1 MWITNARCKNR
12 AFFVYLTQ
20 GERLYTIQLQGEQN
34 MSITDRQKHLLQF
47 IVQQI
52 RDHSLPPSLSEMADY
67 LGVKSKN
74 AVAKLLNGLEDGGY
88 IETTGKARGIKVL
101 NSLTDSLQ
109 KGLIRVP
116 ILGSIQAGSPHMAEE
131 FIEDWVNLPQTLIK
145 GRRDVFLLRVRG
157 DSMINAGIHEGDLVI
172 VRPTREAKN
181 NDIVVA
187 LLHDEATV
195 KRFIQI
201 KNRAYLKAENPDYAN
216 IYPKEEWMI
225 QGKVVGV
232 IRNLE

>member
-1 MWITNARCKNR
+1 
-12 AFFVYLTQ
+12 
-20 GERLYTIQLQGEQN
+20 
-34 MSITDRQKHLLQF
+34 MSITERQKQLLQF
-47 IVQQI
+47 IVHQI
-52 RDHSLPPSLSEMADY
+52 REYNLPPSVSEMAEH
-67 LGVKSKN
+67 LEVKSKN
-74 AVAKLLNGLEDGGY
+74 AIAKLLNSLEEGGY
-88 IETTGKARGIKVL
+88 IETSGKARGITVL
-101 NSLTDSLQ
+101 NSLSDSLQ

-116 ILGSIQAGSPHMAEE
+116 LVGSVQAGSPHMAEE
-131 FIEDWVNLPQTLIK
+131 YIEEWINLPQSLIK

-157 DSMINAGIHEGDLVI
+157 DSMINAGIHENDLVI

-195 KRFIQI
+195 KRFVQI
-201 KNRAYLKAENPDYAN
+201 KNRAYLKAENPDYQN

>member
-1 MWITNARCKNR
+1 
-12 AFFVYLTQ
+12 
-20 GERLYTIQLQGEQN
+20 
-34 MSITDRQKHLLQF
+34 MSITDRQKQLLQF

-52 RDHSLPPSLSEMADY
+52 REYNLPPSISEMAEH
-67 LGVKSKN
+67 LEVKSKN
-74 AVAKLLNGLEDGGY
+74 AIAKLLNSLEEGGY
-88 IETTGKARGIKVL
+88 IETSGKARGITVL
-101 NSLTDSLQ
+101 NSLSDSLQ

-116 ILGSIQAGSPHMAEE
+116 LVGSVQAGSPHMAEE
-131 FIEDWVNLPQTLIK
+131 YIEEWINLPQSLIK

-157 DSMINAGIHEGDLVI
+157 DSMINAGIHENDLVI
-172 VRPTREAKN
+172 VRPAHEAKN

-195 KRFIQI
+195 KRFVQI
-201 KNRAYLKAENPDYAN
+201 KNRAYLKAENPDYQN

>member
-1 MWITNARCKNR
+1 MSNE
-12 AFFVYLTQ
+12 LTA
-20 GERLYTIQLQGEQN
+20 
-34 MSITDRQKHLLQF
+34 RQKQLLHF

-52 RDHSLPPSLSEMADY
+52 REYSIPPSISEMATY
-67 LGVKSKN
+67 LKVSSKN
-74 AVAKLLNGLEDGGY
+74 AVAKLLDTLEEQGY
-88 IETTGKARGIKVL
+88 VKTNGKARGVTVL
-101 NSLTDSLQ
+101 NSLRESLD
-109 KGLIRVP
+109 KGFIRAP
-116 ILGSIQAGSPHMAEE
+116 ILGAVQAGSPHWAEE
-131 FIEDWVNLPQTLIK
+131 HIEEWVNLPQTLVK
-145 GRRDVFLLRVRG
+145 GRRDVFLLKVRG
-157 DSMINAGIHEGDLVI
+157 ESMVNAGIFDGDLVI
-172 VRPTREAKN
+172 VRPTKEAKQ

-216 IYPKEEWMI
+216 IYPKEEWTI

>member
-1 MWITNARCKNR
+1 
-12 AFFVYLTQ
+12 
-20 GERLYTIQLQGEQN
+20 
-34 MSITDRQKHLLQF
+34 MSITKRQKELLEF
-47 IVQQI
+47 IVHQV
-52 RDHSLPPSLSEMADY
+52 REYSMPPSLSEMADH

-74 AVAKLLNGLEDGGY
+74 AVAKLLTALEDGGY
-88 IETTGKARGIKVL
+88 IETNGKARGISVL
-101 NSLTDSLQ
+101 ESLSDSLQ
-109 KGLIRVP
+109 KGLVRVP
-116 ILGSIQAGSPHMAEE
+116 VLGSIQAGSPHLAEE
-131 FIEDWVNLPQTLIK
+131 FVEEWINLPQSFIK

-195 KRFIQI
+195 KRFVQI
-201 KNRAYLKAENPDYAN
+201 KNRAYLKAENPDYQN
-216 IYPKEEWMI
+216 IYPKEEWMV

>member
-1 MWITNARCKNR
+1 
-12 AFFVYLTQ
+12 
-20 GERLYTIQLQGEQN
+20 
-34 MSITDRQKHLLQF
+34 MSITDRQKQLLQF

-52 RDHSLPPSLSEMADY
+52 RDYNLPPSISEMAEH
-67 LGVKSKN
+67 LEVKSKN
-74 AVAKLLNGLEDGGY
+74 AIAKLLNSLEEGGY
-88 IETTGKARGIKVL
+88 IETSGKARGITVL
-101 NSLTDSLQ
+101 NSLSDSLQ

-116 ILGSIQAGSPHMAEE
+116 LVGSVQAGSPHMAEE
-131 FIEDWVNLPQTLIK
+131 YIEEWINLPQSLIK

-157 DSMINAGIHEGDLVI
+157 DSMINAGIHENDLVI

-195 KRFIQI
+195 KRFVQI
-201 KNRAYLKAENPDYAN
+201 KNRAYLKAENPDYQN

>member
-1 MWITNARCKNR
+1 
-12 AFFVYLTQ
+12 
-20 GERLYTIQLQGEQN
+20 
-34 MSITDRQKHLLQF
+34 MSIPEKITARQKELLKF
-47 IVQQI
+47 IVRQI
-52 RDHSLPPSLSEMADY
+52 REHNMPPSISEMAEF
-67 LGVKSKN
+67 LEVKSKN
-74 AVAKLLNGLEDGGY
+74 AVAKLLNSLEDGGY
-88 IETTGKARGIKVL
+88 IETSGKARGITVL
-101 NSLTDSLQ
+101 NSLSDSLQ

-116 ILGSIQAGSPHMAEE
+116 LVGSVQAGSPHMAEE
-131 FIEDWVNLPQTLIK
+131 FIEEWINLPQSLVK

-172 VRPTREAKN
+172 VRPTHEVKN

-195 KRFIQI
+195 KRFVQI
-201 KNRAYLKAENPDYAN
+201 KNRAYLKAENPDYQN
-216 IYPKEEWMI
+216 IYPKEEWMV

>member
-1 MWITNARCKNR
+1 
-12 AFFVYLTQ
+12 
-20 GERLYTIQLQGEQN
+20 
-34 MSITDRQKHLLQF
+34 MSLTDRQKELLSF
-47 IVQQI
+47 ITRQI
-52 RDHSLPPSLSEMADY
+52 REHSLPPSLSEMAEH

-74 AVAKLLNGLEDGGY
+74 AVAKLLDALEDGGY
-88 IETTGKARGIKVL
+88 IEMSGKARGITVL
-101 NSLTDSLQ
+101 NSLSESLQ
-109 KGLIRVP
+109 KGFFRAPV
-116 ILGSIQAGSPHMAEE
+116 LGHVQAGMPHLAEE
-131 FIEDWVNLPQTLIK
+131 HIEEWINLPQTFVR
-145 GRRDVFLLRVRG
+145 GRRDVFLLKIRG
-157 DSMINAGIHEGDLVI
+157 DSMINAGMFDGDLVI
-172 VRPTREAKN
+172 VRPTREAKH

-201 KNRAYLKAENPDYAN
+201 KNRAYLKAENPDYPN